1 MSEYKIILKK
11 EDYDFIDYLIAKYK
25 IPIGKGYKNF
35 IEIAI
40 NEYKLKNAENKTQAE
55 SKDSSPNIN

>member
-11 EDYDFIDYLIAKYK
+11 EDYDFIDYLVDKYK
-25 IPIGKGYKNF
+25 IGKGNKRF

-40 NEYKLKNAENKTQAE
+40 NEYKLKNAENKTQGGSDE
-55 SKDSSPNIN
+55 PLV